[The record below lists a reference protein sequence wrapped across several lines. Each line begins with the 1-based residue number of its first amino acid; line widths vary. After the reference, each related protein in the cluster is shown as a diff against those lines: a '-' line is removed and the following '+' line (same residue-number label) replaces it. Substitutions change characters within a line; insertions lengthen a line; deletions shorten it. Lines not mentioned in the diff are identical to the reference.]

1 MGVVR
6 GPDSRCFMS
15 EFMKTD
21 TPLHRQVH
29 PQFFRNGR
37 VMSPAF
43 TPTRKDAG
51 RLSVDDGNRI
61 SAEAAWK
68 RHTTV
73 RNLSSVGVLS
83 VTVSECRGEGL
94 SVVPEPEP
102 DAPEHVVIDFNKLTK
117 NQTVA
122 VARRLKEKAVERGW
136 QYGPVAE

>member
-1 MGVVR
+1 MGVVC

-15 EFMKTD
+15 EIMKTE

-43 TPTRKDAG
+43 RPTRKDAG
-51 RLSVDDGNRI
+51 RLSVDDGSQI

-68 RHTTV
+68 RHTTA

-83 VTVSECRGEGL
+83 VTVNECQGERL